1 MFQTAATTVLALTL
15 VVGAALARPDGG
27 HPHHAAP
34 AAYGPAIVEGPAE
47 PYQYQYGVA
56 DDYSGA
62 RFAANEVADG
72 KAVSGS
78 YTVHLP
84 DGRVQT
90 VTYTADPYNGYIAD
104 VKVQYCKERGGGG
117 GVR

>member
-1 MFQTAATTVLALTL
+1 MHKTAAAFLLLL
-15 VVGAALARPDGG
+15 VGGVSARPDGV
-27 HPHHAAP
+27 HPHHP
-34 AAYGPAIVEGPAE
+34 PPPPPPPAYGGQVVELPPE

-62 RFAANEVADG
+62 RFAASEAADG
-72 KAVSGS
+72 KAVVSGS

-104 VKVQYCKERGGGG
+104 VKVK
-117 GVR
+117 

>member
-1 MFQTAATTVLALTL
+1 MFRTALVALTL
-15 VVGAALARPDGG
+15 VGAATARPDGV
-27 HPHHAAP
+27 HPHHPAP
-34 AAYGPAIVEGPAE
+34 AYGPVVEGPPE

-62 RFAANEVADG
+62 RFAASEAADG

-104 VKVQYCKERGGGG
+104 VKVNVISIITCCETKM
-117 GVR
+117 V